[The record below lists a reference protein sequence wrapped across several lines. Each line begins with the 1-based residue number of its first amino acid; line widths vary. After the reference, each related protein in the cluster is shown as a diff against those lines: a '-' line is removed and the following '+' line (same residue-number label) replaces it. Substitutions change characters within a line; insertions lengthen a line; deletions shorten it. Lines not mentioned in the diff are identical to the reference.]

1 MGTGP
6 NMARV
11 QAFLDGAY
19 LPLEECRISPLDRG
33 FIFGDGVYE
42 LLPVYHGKPFYLSRH
57 LSRLE
62 RNLLATHIRNP
73 YSKGEWSTIVE
84 TLVQRSEGKEL
95 AIYIQVTRGVAPRDH
110 IFPEGMHATVFAMA
124 NPLPEVPREQLENG
138 VALITVDDV
147 RWRRCDIKTISLQ
160 ANILAK
166 QDACRAAAV
175 EAVMVRDGVAL
186 EGAASNLFIVR
197 NGEVFTHPEDHLI
210 LPGITRDLIL
220 ELLDE
225 LEVKYVEQ
233 AIPEAWLCSSDEVW
247 ISSSAK
253 EILAATKINDQTI
266 GEGVPGEIWKRVY
279 ALYQRKKHA

>member
-1 MGTGP
+1 
-6 NMARV
+6 MARV

-42 LLPVYHGKPFYLSRH
+42 LLPVYRGKPFYLSRH

-62 RNLLATHIRNP
+62 RSLLATHIRNP

-84 TLVQRSEGKEL
+84 GLVQRSEGEEL
-95 AIYIQVTRGVAPRDH
+95 VIYIQVTRGVAPRDH
-110 IFPEGMHATVFAMA
+110 VFPEGVPATVFAMA
-124 NPLPEVPREQLENG
+124 NPLPEVPQEQLQNG

-147 RWRRCDIKTISLQ
+147 RWRRCGIKTISLQ

-175 EAVMVRDGVAL
+175 EAVMVRDGIAL

-197 NGEVFTHPEDHLI
+197 DGKVFTHPEDHLI
-210 LPGITRDLIL
+210 LPGITRGLIL
-220 ELLDE
+220 ELFGE
-225 LEVKYVEQ
+225 LEIEYVEQ
-233 AIPEAWLCSSDEVW
+233 AIPEAWLYSSDEVW
-247 ISSSAK
+247 ISSSAR

-266 GEGVPGEIWKRVY
+266 GDGVPGEIWKQVY
-279 ALYQRKKHA
+279 ALYQRKKHC